1 MLSQIIKER
10 SIPDLQEFLD
20 KSNIKSNEAGRRLLL
35 DLLLREEYGY
45 LPPLPDSISY
55 EIKEENKDWFAGKAS
70 FTLYHLTVNFDEK
83 TFTFPVRFVKH
94 NDSEKHP
101 VFVHINF
108 RPEVPDRYQPTEEII
123 DNGYD
128 VISFCY
134 KEVTSDTGDFTDGL
148 AGVIFDD
155 NSRGEHDC
163 GKIAM
168 WSWAA
173 SRVIDFLVEL
183 DVTDNQHIYVTGH
196 SRLGKT
202 ALLTAALD
210 ERVKAV
216 FVNDSG
222 CCGDAISRGKKGET
236 IKDITSSERFWYWFC
251 DSFKQYA
258 DNEDKLPF
266 DQHFLVAAVAP
277 RFVHVCTAQ
286 LDEWA
291 DPQSQYLSCALASKA
306 WENHGKTGFAGI
318 DVLPEDECTFFDG
331 SIGYSM
337 RKGTHSQSRS
347 DWNKYFEF
355 IEKKKVNGEL

>member
-1 MLSQIIKER
+1 MLDKIINER
-10 SIPDLQEFLD
+10 QIPDLQEFLD
-20 KSNIKSNEAGRRLLL
+20 KSNIKSNEAGRRLIL

-55 EIKEENKDWFAGKAS
+55 EIAEENNDWFAGKAS
-70 FTLYHLTVNFDEK
+70 YIVFKLTAHFEENS
-83 TFTFPVRFVKH
+83 FTFPVRFVRH
-94 NDSEKHP
+94 NGNDKRP

-134 KEVTSDTGDFTDGL
+134 NEVTMDNGDFTNGL
-148 AGVIFDD
+148 AGVVFE
-155 NSRGEHDC
+155 NGKRQSRDC

-173 SRVIDFLVEL
+173 SRVIDLLYEL
-183 DVTDNQHIYVTGH
+183 DATDNEQIYVTGH

-210 ERVKAV
+210 ERVRAV
-216 FVNDSG
+216 FVNNSG
-222 CCGDAISRGKKGET
+222 CCGDAISRGKKGER
-236 IKDITSSERFWYWFC
+236 IKDITSSERFWYWFTN
-251 DSFKQYA
+251 DFSKYA

-277 RFVHVCTAQ
+277 RLVHICTAK
-286 LDEWA
+286 LDTWA
-291 DPQSQYLSCALASKA
+291 DPQSQYLSCMLASGM
-306 WENHGKTGFAGI
+306 WQNFNKTGFIGPNE
-318 DVLPEDECTFFDG
+318 LPENECTYFEG
-331 SIGYSM
+331 SVGYNL
-337 RKGTHSQSRS
+337 RNGTHSQSRD

-355 IEKKKVNGEL
+355 LKIKRANGEI